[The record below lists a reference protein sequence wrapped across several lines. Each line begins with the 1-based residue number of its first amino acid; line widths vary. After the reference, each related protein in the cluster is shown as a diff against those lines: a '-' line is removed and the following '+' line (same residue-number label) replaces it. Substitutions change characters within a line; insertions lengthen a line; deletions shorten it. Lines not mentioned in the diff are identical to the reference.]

1 MPTTQHVTDLLH
13 DQHRHIQTLFDR
25 VMEAP
30 NRTRRQEAFEE
41 LRRFIAVHETAKEL
55 VIHPVA
61 RRGVDGE
68 TVVDHR
74 VAEEEEIVARLAELD
89 DLDVEDPEFNSHL
102 SQLRVT
108 VSQHAE
114 YEEREEFPLLRA
126 VADHDEQILMA
137 RAFQAV
143 EAVAPTRPHP
153 GGPEGT
159 ASQLLVG
166 TVASVIDR
174 TKDAI
179 TKVLRA

>member
-61 RRGVDGE
+61 RRGVGGD

-74 VAEEEEIVARLAELD
+74 LAEEEEIVARLAALD

-114 YEEREEFPLLRA
+114 YEEQEEFPLLRE
-126 VADHDEQILMA
+126 VADHDEQVQMA

-153 GGPEGT
+153 GAPDNLAT
-159 ASQLLVG
+159 QLLVG
-166 TVASVIDR
+166 PLTSVIDR

-179 TKVLRA
+179 TKVLRT